1 MATAETDLANELA
14 RIKQARVIKSFCYT
28 CPWQCPTE
36 VYVRDGRIVYH
47 KGNSQ
52 APNNIG
58 TRCAKGMA
66 SGWMVEDPDRLKY
79 PMLRT
84 NPKGEPGRFRR
95 ASWDEALDFIAAGL
109 ADIKEKWGPEAVAFT
124 CHHDPNTVFYWHL
137 LRDLYGSPN
146 MYTHTSGCEQDR
158 RSACLTLFGHVFP
171 MHDFINSRYVILWG
185 MNNLGANQGLW
196 ESRELIEAK
205 KRGCKL
211 VVVDPNFTETAQ
223 KADEWLPIQ
232 PGADGALALAMC
244 RVIIDEDLFDR
255 DFVSRYCEGF
265 DGFRDHLREQ
275 GYTPE
280 WAEPITGIAA
290 GRIRRIA
297 REFATTKP
305 AMSAIFKGSGYYTNG
320 ADAGRACYILD
331 AICGEVDKPGNLV
344 LKDWAPL
351 GAPVEIP
358 DDAKAA
364 PSKDPL
370 HLAMGYPLAPDLPNS
385 RLPDAVIDGN
395 PYPVKGLFVQA
406 SNPVMSDPNR
416 DRVQKMFAHLELA
429 VTCDLFMSETALE
442 SDVVLPET
450 SFHEQAEIRQGMW
463 KGPEVVLCQ
472 PVVDRVGES
481 KPAYEIVKALAE
493 KMGFGQYFPYEK
505 WEDWGEI
512 MMKNVPHVARQ
523 AQGAR
528 LLGR

>member
-66 SGWMVEDPDRLKY
+66 SGWMAQDPDRLKY

-95 ASWDEALDFIAAGL
+95 ASWDEALDFIAVGL

-124 CHHDPNTVFYWHL
+124 CHHDPNTVFYRHL
-137 LRDLYGSPN
+137 LGDLYGSPN

-211 VVVDPNFTETAQ
+211 VVIDPNFTETAQ
-223 KADEWLPIQ
+223 K
-232 PGADGALALAMC
+232 
-244 RVIIDEDLFDR
+244 
-255 DFVSRYCEGF
+255 
-265 DGFRDHLREQ
+265 
-275 GYTPE
+275 
-280 WAEPITGIAA
+280 
-290 GRIRRIA
+290 GR
-297 REFATTKP
+297 
-305 AMSAIFKGSGYYTNG
+305 
-320 ADAGRACYILD
+320 
-331 AICGEVDKPGNLV
+331 
-344 LKDWAPL
+344 
-351 GAPVEIP
+351 
-358 DDAKAA
+358 
-364 PSKDPL
+364 
-370 HLAMGYPLAPDLPNS
+370 
-385 RLPDAVIDGN
+385 
-395 PYPVKGLFVQA
+395 
-406 SNPVMSDPNR
+406 
-416 DRVQKMFAHLELA
+416 
-429 VTCDLFMSETALE
+429 
-442 SDVVLPET
+442 
-450 SFHEQAEIRQGMW
+450 
-463 KGPEVVLCQ
+463 
-472 PVVDRVGES
+472 
-481 KPAYEIVKALAE
+481 
-493 KMGFGQYFPYEK
+493 
-505 WEDWGEI
+505 
-512 MMKNVPHVARQ
+512 
-523 AQGAR
+523 
-528 LLGR
+528 

>member
-1 MATAETDLANELA
+1 
-14 RIKQARVIKSFCYT
+14 
-28 CPWQCPTE
+28 
-36 VYVRDGRIVYH
+36 
-47 KGNSQ
+47 
-52 APNNIG
+52 
-58 TRCAKGMA
+58 MA
-66 SGWMVEDPDRLKY
+66 SWWVTEDPDRLKY

-95 ASWDEALDFIAAGL
+95 ASWDEALDFIAGKLAG
-109 ADIKEKWGPEAVAFT
+109 IKEQWGPEAVAFT

-223 KADEWLPIQ
+223 KADEWLPIR

-244 RVIIDEDLFDR
+244 HVIIEGDLFDR
-255 DFVSRYCEGF
+255 DFVSRHCEGF
-265 DGFRDHLREQ
+265 DGFREHLRER

-280 WAEPITGIAA
+280 WAEPITGIEA

-320 ADAGRACYILD
+320 ADAGRACYLLD

-358 DDAKAA
+358 EDAKAA

-370 HLAMGYPLAPDLPNS
+370 HVAMGYPARPGSAQLPPARCGHRREPLSRQGAVRAVEQPGDERSEPGSGEGDVRPPGARGDL
-385 RLPDAVIDGN
+385 RAVHE
-395 PYPVKGLFVQA
+395 
-406 SNPVMSDPNR
+406 R
-416 DRVQKMFAHLELA
+416 DRAGRA
-429 VTCDLFMSETALE
+429 TWCCRRPRS
-442 SDVVLPET
+442 T
-450 SFHEQAEIRQGMW
+450 SRRRSARACG
-463 KGPEVVLCQ
+463 
-472 PVVDRVGES
+472 RVRRWCCASRRSSAWGRRS
-481 KPAYEIVKALAE
+481 RPTRSSRRWPKRWGSA
-493 KMGFGQYFPYEK
+493 GTFPTRN
-505 WEDWGEI
+505 G
-512 MMKNVPHVARQ
+512 RT
-523 AQGAR
+523 GASW
-528 LLGR
+528 